1 MKRLL
6 RNLTFQVVLG
16 IVLGVVLGAVAPGT
30 ARAMKPFGDVFV
42 NLVKMV
48 IAPVIFV
55 TIVLGIAGMED
66 LKKVGRVGG
75 KALVYFEVITT
86 FALAIGVLVANVLRP
101 GDGLD
106 VRSMAGGDV
115 SKYTAGASHLSAVQ
129 FLMHVVPE
137 NMLGAFTQGDVL
149 QVVFVAVLT
158 GIAVA
163 AVGSQVRGLVSI
175 LDWIGKVLFR
185 IVGIIMWVAPIGAFG
200 AMAFTVGSFGLASLL
215 PLAKLLGAVY
225 LTMLIFVLGVL
236 GLIARAYG
244 FRITSFLRY
253 IKDELLIVL
262 GTSSSETVLPQIM
275 LKLEQYGCAR
285 SVVGLVVPAGYSF
298 NLDGTS
304 IYLSMS
310 VIFLAQAFHVHLSLL
325 HQLGIIAVLMLTS
338 KGAAGVTGSG
348 FIVLASTL
356 AAMRVVPVE
365 GIALLLGVDRFMS
378 TARALVNLVGN
389 GVATIVVAK
398 SEREFGVA
406 GAVAGG
412 ELVPAAAGA
421 EVRVGVGAL

>member
-1 MKRLL
+1 MKRLV
-6 RNLTFQVVLG
+6 RNLTFQVVVG

-30 ARAMKPFGDVFV
+30 ARAMKPLGDLFV

-75 KALVYFEVITT
+75 KALLYFEIITT
-86 FALAIGVLVANVLRP
+86 FALAIGVVIANVLRP

-106 VRSMAGGDV
+106 VRAMAGGDV
-115 SKYTAGASHLSAVQ
+115 SKFTAGASHLSAVQ
-129 FLMHVVPE
+129 FLMHVVPD

-158 GIAVA
+158 GVALA
-163 AVGSQVRGLVSI
+163 AVGSQVRGLVTM
-175 LDWIGKVLFR
+175 LDWVAKVLFK
-185 IVGIIMWVAPIGAFG
+185 IVAIIMWVAPIGAFG
-200 AMAFTVGSFGLASLL
+200 AMAFTVGSFGLDSLL
-215 PLAKLLGAVY
+215 PLAKLLAAVY
-225 LTMLIFVLGVL
+225 LTMLVFVLGVL

-253 IKDELLIVL
+253 IKEELLIVL

-275 LKLEQYGCAR
+275 LKLERFGCAR

-304 IYLSMS
+304 IYLSMA

-325 HQLGIIAVLMLTS
+325 HQLGIIGVLMLTS

-398 SEREFGVA
+398 SEREFGVVD
-406 GAVAGG
+406 AVLGG
-412 ELVPAAAGA
+412 DLPAAAEG
-421 EVRVGVGAL
+421 EMRVGIGTV